1 MFKIEVKEND
11 VNKRLDNFIAKCY
24 PNLLKVLINKLIRTK
39 KIKVNQKKVE
49 NNYRLQI
56 NDEINFY
63 VNEDTLNN
71 KNHLIYQKYEPKLSF
86 MNASNDLEVIYEDQN
101 LLIVNKPAGILSHS
115 SHANEYNAI
124 IDQIKKYLYKK
135 NEYDLENEN
144 TFAPALSNRL
154 DRNTSGLVIASKNYL
169 TLKRINEAIKNKE
182 IKKFYYTYVYGK
194 FEQKEG
200 ILKHYLKKDEKNNIA
215 LVFDK
220 KEPNTKIAI
229 LKYKV
234 IAYYPTD
241 DISMLEI
248 ELLTGRFHQIR
259 AQLSYINHPLVGDG
273 KYYFSSKHNYK
284 KQNFKNQILVA
295 YKLLFEKSL
304 ANYFF
309 HINENMAFQ
318 ISDIYKKLKE
328 TYKFK

>member
-24 PNLLKVLINKLIRTK
+24 PNSLKVLINKLIRTK

-101 LLIVNKPAGILSHS
+101 LLIVNKPAGTLSHS

-144 TFAPALSNRL
+144 T
-154 DRNTSGLVIASKNYL
+154 
-169 TLKRINEAIKNKE
+169 
-182 IKKFYYTYVYGK
+182 
-194 FEQKEG
+194 
-200 ILKHYLKKDEKNNIA
+200 
-215 LVFDK
+215 
-220 KEPNTKIAI
+220 
-229 LKYKV
+229 
-234 IAYYPTD
+234 
-241 DISMLEI
+241 
-248 ELLTGRFHQIR
+248 
-259 AQLSYINHPLVGDG
+259 
-273 KYYFSSKHNYK
+273 
-284 KQNFKNQILVA
+284 
-295 YKLLFEKSL
+295 
-304 ANYFF
+304 
-309 HINENMAFQ
+309 
-318 ISDIYKKLKE
+318 
-328 TYKFK
+328 